1 MDAQRTFGDLIS
13 NSMLTDLENKFL
25 MNISEKNTKW
35 ARSELIWAGLPGRR
49 PTPPR
54 RAREGG
60 SNRLAGGP
68 GVSATREAKLVW
80 AKTGRPIRS
89 RSTAGGHLLPRAQL
103 ARVETLIGARRSRG
117 LT

>member
-1 MDAQRTFGDLIS
+1 MDAQRNFGDLIS

-35 ARSELIWAGLPGRR
+35 ARSKQIWAGLPGRR
-49 PTPPR
+49 PTLPR
-54 RAREGG
+54 RAWEGG
-60 SNRLAGGP
+60 SNLLAGRP
-68 GVSATREAKLVW
+68 GVSAVREAEPVR
-80 AKTGRPIRS
+80 AKTIRPIRS

-103 ARVETLIGARRSRG
+103 AGAETLTGAGRSRG